1 MNFAR
6 LLLVCSA
13 VALAP
18 ALMAQK
24 WEFGGGV
31 GGGFYTSE
39 DVTSAGSSASAKI
52 QNNIA
57 GGAWLAN
64 NGTGHWGGELRFDYQ
79 RGDLALSQGGTQA
92 TFAAQSYGMHYD
104 ILWYATPNGSRIR
117 PYVAVGG
124 GVKVYQGTGSQVVYQ
139 PLSNFALLTQAQD
152 LTPLISGGVGIKF
165 QVSSRV
171 QFRAE
176 FHDYATPFPKQVIY
190 PAQNAKVGGWLQD
203 FVPMVG
209 ISYTS
214 APEGR

>member
-6 LLLVCSA
+6 MLLVCSA
-13 VALAP
+13 VTVAP

-52 QNNIA
+52 QSNIA

-64 NGTGHWGGELRFDYQ
+64 NGSGHWGGELRFDYQ
-79 RGDLALSQGGTQA
+79 LGDLSLNKGGTQA
-92 TFAAQSYGMHYD
+92 TFGAMSYGAHYD
-104 ILWYATPNGSRIR
+104 VLWYAAPRGSRLR
-117 PYVAVGG
+117 PFVALGA
-124 GVKVYQGTGSQVVYQ
+124 GVKIYRGTGTEVVYQ
-139 PLSNFALLTQAQD
+139 PLSNYALLTQAQD

-165 QVSSRV
+165 QLSSRV
-171 QFRAE
+171 QIRAE
-176 FHDYATPFPKQVIY
+176 VHDYATPFPNKVIT
-190 PAQNAKVGGWLQD
+190 PALNAKVGGWLQD

-214 APEGR
+214 PEGR

>member
-6 LLLVCSA
+6 MLLVCSA
-13 VALAP
+13 VTAAP

-57 GGAWLAN
+57 GGAWLGN
-64 NGTGHWGGELRFDYQ
+64 NGIGHWGGELRFDYQ
-79 RGDLALSQGGTQA
+79 LGDLALNQGGTQA
-92 TFAAQSYGMHYD
+92 SFGAYSYGAHYD
-104 ILWYATPNGSRIR
+104 VLWYATPNGSRIR
-117 PYVAVGG
+117 PYVSLGAGI
-124 GVKVYQGTGSQVVYQ
+124 KVYQGTGKQVVYQ
-139 PLSNFALLTQAQD
+139 PLNNFALLTQAQD

-165 QVSSRV
+165 QISSRV
-171 QFRAE
+171 QLRAE
-176 FHDYATPFPKQVIY
+176 VHDYATPFPKQVIT

-214 APEGR
+214 PEGR